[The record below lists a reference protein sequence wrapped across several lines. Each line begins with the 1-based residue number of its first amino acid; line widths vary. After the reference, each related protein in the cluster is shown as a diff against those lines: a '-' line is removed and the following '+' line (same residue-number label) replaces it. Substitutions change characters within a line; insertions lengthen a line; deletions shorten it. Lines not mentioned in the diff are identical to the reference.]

1 MTKIFRTPPPT
12 SPQVVYNDR
21 SLNWGYTFKTIASVN
36 VWHVKRWMVGMR
48 TPIFFSFVSTL
59 SFRGLCDRMLTD
71 TCHRKLYHNNWK
83 IMGLRIATMSV
94 TYTNYECFK
103 FVYSIL
109 PNLSHLF
116 LAFLLCLRF
125 RGISCSI
132 LMLQMLCVRLESL
145 FLIFTRWPML
155 GLKAPLIPCT
165 TTINHWSRQ
174 LQLWS
179 DFLLKHQWDNRVL
192 LCCLIYREKNR
203 IELLSSLREDHCF
216 S

>member
-1 MTKIFRTPPPT
+1 MFGIKNDGWLACA
-12 SPQVVYNDR
+12 PQ
-21 SLNWGYTFKTIASVN
+21 F
-36 VWHVKRWMVGMR
+36 
-48 TPIFFSFVSTL
+48 FFSFVSTS

-103 FVYSIL
+103 FFYSIL

-116 LAFLLCLRF
+116 LACLLSLRF

-145 FLIFTRWPML
+145 FLMFTRWPLL
-155 GLKAPLIPCT
+155 GLKAPVIPCT